1 VRRVSKTITFL
12 KARYIHSFDS
22 FVPAIVDQ
30 PGSFKSA
37 LDCQLRYPLVSKS
50 LTWLFAKDHRL
61 NRDQHLQQRRF
72 AGDPSRTI
80 PSSKQRQAHFAIGVE
95 VRVEAEGS
103 IIGLQIV
110 SWRLGSE
117 VRVLAVI
124 YLTLGES

>member
-1 VRRVSKTITFL
+1 MNGHSPDIGRICEASKRKHYVLET
-12 KARYIHSFDS
+12 KYIHSFDS

-37 LDCQLRYPLVSKS
+37 FGRQFRYHLVSIS

-72 AGDPSRTI
+72 AGDPSRTV
-80 PSSKQRQAHFAIGVE
+80 PSSKQGQAHLAIGVE
-95 VRVEAEGS
+95 VGVEAESS

-110 SWRLGSE
+110 SWRL
-117 VRVLAVI
+117 
-124 YLTLGES
+124 